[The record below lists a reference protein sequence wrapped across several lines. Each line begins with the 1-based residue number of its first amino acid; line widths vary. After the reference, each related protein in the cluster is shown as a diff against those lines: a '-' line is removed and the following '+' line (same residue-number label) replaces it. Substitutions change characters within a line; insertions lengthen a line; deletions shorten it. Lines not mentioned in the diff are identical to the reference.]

1 MNKSFFTKVFS
12 AFLIVMLALG
22 AFPITPAYAATSGPN
37 LPDVGANVNGPGTVN
52 WTNPGNVISNNN
64 VYATVNV
71 NNSTSEY
78 LQATDFD
85 FAIPAASTIA
95 GIQVTIGRFGST
107 GGGQD
112 IQDNVVQLIKGGS
125 LVGSNL
131 GATGTDWPGAEA
143 AANYGAT
150 NNLWGTTWTPAEIND
165 INFGVALAVDSTNAR
180 TASVDYIQVT
190 VTYFLNATT
199 VGVATATSGSSS
211 SINVSMPY
219 TDDGDA
225 DNTYTVEY
233 CLTSANCPV
242 SGSWT
247 TFVSGAAH
255 SASPFATSIT
265 GLVPATSYDVR
276 VTYNDADGVT
286 GTNPQTI
293 TNVTTAACG
302 GSLTYTIPA
311 GSDRVVVVI
320 VSSEG
325 GGAIGTPNLSGFG
338 AATLISNP
346 VNGNARI
353 YAGYRVIGTSAVA
366 QATTI
371 TATNGTCFYANTY
384 TGINQTAGTGSS
396 NTINSVATG
405 TAAAGT
411 TTTNTSVFNATGGA
425 VVNQAGGRV
434 IYAINMNNV
443 GPSGTGTS
451 GVWTFSE
458 LFDGSQTAD
467 GNRTAVGQS
476 TTTTAGSAAISVT
489 DGGTAHN
496 RSALVAF
503 ALNAVNT
510 NTAPNAPSA
519 INQYRTD
526 ATTVIAQGGFTNQTQ
541 VVFKA
546 TATDPEAN
554 QYQLQVEVLPNA
566 SAFTNTATCSSP
578 LTNSGTE
585 TSTGSCG
592 AFVNGTSYKWQY
604 RLVDSVGA
612 ATAWT
617 SFGGSDPD
625 FTVDTTTPDT
635 TITANPPLLTNSSNA
650 SFSFTGND
658 SGGSGVASLQCQ
670 LDGGA
675 FSACTSPQSYFAL
688 GDGSHTFQVRAID
701 NAGNV
706 DPTPASYTWTVDT
719 TAPAAPVVTTP
730 ANGSVT
736 NDSTPSV
743 SGTAEPNSTVT
754 VYIDGSIAGT
764 TTADGSGNWNF
775 TAAALSDGSHTVR
788 ATSTDAAGNTSPSS
802 NTNTF
807 TVDTTAPDTT
817 ITANPADPTN
827 STTASF
833 SFTGSDPGGSGVA
846 SFQCQI
852 DGGAFSACTSPQ
864 SYLGLSDGSHTFQ
877 VRAIDVAGNVDA
889 TPASYTWTI
898 DTAAP
903 DTTIDSNPT
912 NPSNDNTPSFTFSS
926 PDLTAT
932 FECSIDGGAFSA
944 CVTPNTLAALADG
957 PHTFA
962 VRAVDSLG
970 NTDASPASYTWTIDT
985 VSPDTSIDSNPTNP
999 SNDNT
1004 PTFTFSSLDLTAT
1017 FECSID
1023 GGAFSACASPNTLA
1037 ALADGS
1043 HTFAVR
1049 AVDPAGNVD
1058 VTPASYTWTI
1068 DSTAPDTTIDTNPTD
1083 PSNDTTPTFTFSSPD
1098 LTATFECSI
1107 DGGAFSAC
1115 TSPNTLAA
1123 LADGPHTFAVRA
1135 IDLLGNVDPSPASY
1149 AWTINTSA
1157 PLVTNITSPNADGT
1171 YFAGNNIT
1179 IEVTFDEAVFVTGT
1193 PQLLLELGAVDGLAN
1208 YVSGSGTNTLTFTY
1222 VVVPGD
1228 NTPDLDY
1235 VATASLTLNGGS
1247 IQDAALNN
1255 ASLTLPNPGAAGSLG
1270 ANKNIVID
1278 ALILVVVNNGVG
1290 SVPDTGD
1297 GSLSENEQVAN
1308 TLNINQLVVS
1318 FSKDVYDVPASTTD
1332 PDEVDNPAN
1341 YILVR
1346 SATGVFNTLSCAGGV
1361 VAPDIINPVTSV
1373 TYNNGGGSGPF
1384 IATVTLSTPLTTDGY
1399 YRLFVCG
1406 TTSIVQANNTA
1417 LALAGNG
1424 IANGTDFIRNF
1435 QLITPAVGGG
1445 GGGGAGARDDA
1456 KLAVAALP
1464 ATGFAPGRITA
1475 LPVQPDELAY
1485 SDLGDLW
1492 IEIPSLGIKTSIIGV
1507 PQTADGEW
1515 DVTWLANN
1523 VGWLNGTAFPTW
1535 EGNSVVTAHVTN
1547 ADGVDGPFANL
1558 KKLKYGDQII
1568 IHLYGQKYIFEV
1580 RNSRLSRPFTTGF
1593 AFEDLEDASYLTLI
1607 TCQTY
1612 LPKSDTYM
1620 HRRVIRAVLISV
1632 ENE

>member
-1 MNKSFFTKVFS
+1 MNKSFFTKIFS

-22 AFPITPAYAATSGPN
+22 VIPITPAYAATSGPN
-37 LPDVGANVNGPGTVN
+37 IAGTGANVTGVGTIA
-52 WTNPGNVISNNN
+52 WTNPGFVTTNDTN
-64 VYATVNV
+64 YATAVLTTNAV
-71 NNSTSEY
+71 SNY
-78 LQATDFD
+78 LRASNFG
-85 FAIPAASTIA
+85 FSIPAGATIN
-95 GIQVTIGRFGST
+95 GIQVTINRSSSANTAGFSIRDSDLFLTKNGT
-107 GGGQD
+107 AT
-112 IQDNVVQLIKGGS
+112 
-125 LVGSNL
+125 VGTDHAS
-131 GATGTDWPGAEA
+131 ATDWPTGGPAS
-143 AANYGAT
+143 ANYGGIAD
-150 NNLWGTTWTPAEIND
+150 LWGTTWTPAEINSA
-165 INFGVALAVDSTNAR
+165 NFGVLLSVLNESGFTNR
-180 TASVDYIQVT
+180 TASVDYIEVT
-190 VTYFLNATT
+190 VTY
-199 VGVATATSGSSS
+199 
-211 SINVSMPY
+211 
-219 TDDGDA
+219 
-225 DNTYTVEY
+225 
-233 CLTSANCPV
+233 
-242 SGSWT
+242 
-247 TFVSGAAH
+247 
-255 SASPFATSIT
+255 
-265 GLVPATSYDVR
+265 
-276 VTYNDADGVT
+276 
-286 GTNPQTI
+286 TI
-293 TNVTTAACG
+293 Q
-302 GSLTYTIPA
+302 Y
-311 GSDRVVVVI
+311 
-320 VSSEG
+320 
-325 GGAIGTPNLSGFG
+325 
-338 AATLISNP
+338 
-346 VNGNARI
+346 
-353 YAGYRVIGTSAVA
+353 
-366 QATTI
+366 TI
-371 TATNGTCFYANTY
+371 TATAGVGGTISPSGAVLVNGGA
-384 TGINQTAGTGSS
+384 NQTFNIVPSVGNIVAGVSIDGGASVGRVNSYTFTNVNANHTISS
-396 NTINSVATG
+396 TFENGWTQPTADADNGWTNEANAYVSDNAFGVANNNNEDAEFFTFGLTIPGGATINGIEVAVEGNATG
-405 TAAAGT
+405 TREVAVDLSSGAGYT
-411 TTTNTSVFNATGGA
+411 TGDPSTTFTNGGTDATLLFGGNANLWGRAWTPTDISTLRVRLTS
-425 VVNQAGGRV
+425 
-434 IYAINMNNV
+434 NN
-443 GPSGTGTS
+443 GTG
-451 GVWTFSE
+451 
-458 LFDGSQTAD
+458 D
-467 GNRTAVGQS
+467 
-476 TTTTAGSAAISVT
+476 
-489 DGGTAHN
+489 
-496 RSALVAF
+496 
-503 ALNAVNT
+503 VNIDQVQVKVHYT
-510 NTAPNAPSA
+510 LPNTAPNAPSA

-526 ATTVIAQGGFTNQTQ
+526 ATTVIAQGGYTNQTQ
-541 VVFKA
+541 AVFKA

-554 QYQLQVEVLPNA
+554 QYQLQVEVQPNA
-566 SAFTNTATCSSP
+566 SAFTNTATCTSP

-592 AFVNGTSYKWQY
+592 AFVDGTSYKWQY
-604 RLVDSVGA
+604 RLLDSVGA

-625 FTVDTTTPDT
+625 FTVDSTVPDT
-635 TITANPPLLTNSSNA
+635 TITANPTNPTNSASA
-650 SFSFTGND
+650 SFSFTGSD
-658 SGGSGVASLQCQ
+658 PGGSGVASFQCQ

-675 FSACTSPQSYFAL
+675 FSACTSPQIYL
-688 GDGSHTFQVRAID
+688 GLSDGSHTFQVRAID
-701 NAGNV
+701 NAGNT
-706 DPTPASYTWTVDT
+706 DLTPASYTWTVDT

-775 TAAALSDGSHTVR
+775 TAAVLSDGSHTVR
-788 ATSTDAAGNTSPSS
+788 ATSTDGVGNTSPDSNTNTFTVDTIAPAAPVVTTPVNGSTINDSTPSVSGTAEPNSTVTVYIDGSIAGTTTADGSGNWNFTTAALSDGSHTVRATATDTAGNTSADS

-817 ITANPADPTN
+817 I
-827 STTASF
+827 
-833 SFTGSDPGGSGVA
+833 
-846 SFQCQI
+846 
-852 DGGAFSACTSPQ
+852 
-864 SYLGLSDGSHTFQ
+864 
-877 VRAIDVAGNVDA
+877 
-889 TPASYTWTI
+889 
-898 DTAAP
+898 DT
-903 DTTIDSNPT
+903 
-912 NPSNDNTPSFTFSS
+912 
-926 PDLTAT
+926 
-932 FECSIDGGAFSA
+932 
-944 CVTPNTLAALADG
+944 
-957 PHTFA
+957 H
-962 VRAVDSLG
+962 
-970 NTDASPASYTWTIDT
+970 
-985 VSPDTSIDSNPTNP
+985 
-999 SNDNT
+999 
-1004 PTFTFSSLDLTAT
+1004 
-1017 FECSID
+1017 
-1023 GGAFSACASPNTLA
+1023 
-1037 ALADGS
+1037 
-1043 HTFAVR
+1043 
-1049 AVDPAGNVD
+1049 
-1058 VTPASYTWTI
+1058 
-1068 DSTAPDTTIDTNPTD
+1068 PTD

-1149 AWTINTSA
+1149 TWTINTSA
-1157 PLVTNITSPNADGT
+1157 PIVTNVTSSTADGT
-1171 YFAGNNIT
+1171 YFPSDVINIQ
-1179 IEVTFDEAVFVTGT
+1179 VTFDEAVTVTGT
-1193 PQLLLELGAVDGLAN
+1193 PLLLLELGAVDGLAN

-1222 VVVPGD
+1222 TVVPGD
-1228 NTPDLDY
+1228 ITPDLDY
-1235 VATASLTLNGGS
+1235 VDTASVTLNGGS

-1255 ASLTLPNPGAAGSLG
+1255 ANLTLPTPGSAGSLG

-1278 ALILVVVNNGVG
+1278 TLILVVTNNGI
-1290 SVPDTGD
+1290 SSIPDTGD

-1308 TLNINQLVVS
+1308 TLNINQLVVN
-1318 FSKDVYDVPASTTD
+1318 FNKDVYDVPASTTD

-1346 SATGVFNTLSCAGGV
+1346 SATGVFNTLSCAAGV
-1361 VAPDIINPVTSV
+1361 VAPDIINPVTAV
-1373 TYNNGGGSGPF
+1373 TYSDGGGSGPF
-1384 IATVTLSTPLTTDGY
+1384 VATVTLSTPLTTDGY

-1445 GGGGAGARDDA
+1445 GGGAGVRDDA

-1507 PQTADGEW
+1507 PQTAEGEW

>member
-1 MNKSFFTKVFS
+1 
-12 AFLIVMLALG
+12 
-22 AFPITPAYAATSGPN
+22 
-37 LPDVGANVNGPGTVN
+37 
-52 WTNPGNVISNNN
+52 
-64 VYATVNV
+64 
-71 NNSTSEY
+71 
-78 LQATDFD
+78 
-85 FAIPAASTIA
+85 
-95 GIQVTIGRFGST
+95 
-107 GGGQD
+107 
-112 IQDNVVQLIKGGS
+112 
-125 LVGSNL
+125 
-131 GATGTDWPGAEA
+131 
-143 AANYGAT
+143 
-150 NNLWGTTWTPAEIND
+150 
-165 INFGVALAVDSTNAR
+165 
-180 TASVDYIQVT
+180 
-190 VTYFLNATT
+190 
-199 VGVATATSGSSS
+199 
-211 SINVSMPY
+211 MPY

-265 GLVPATSYDVR
+265 GLAPATSYDVR
-276 VTYNDADGVT
+276 VTYNDADGIT

-293 TNVTTAACG
+293 ANVTTAACG

-338 AATLISNP
+338 AATLIANP

-353 YAGYRVIGTSAVA
+353 YAGYRVVGTSAVA

-384 TGINQTAGTGSS
+384 TGINQTAGTGVS
-396 NTINSVATG
+396 NTINSSATG
-405 TAAAGT
+405 TAAAGN
-411 TTTNTSVFNATGGA
+411 TTTNTSVFNAAGGA

-434 IYAINMNNV
+434 IYATNMNNA

-476 TTTTAGSAAISVT
+476 TATTAGSATITVT

-496 RSALVAF
+496 RSVLVGF
-503 ALNAVNT
+503 ALNPAIT
-510 NTAPNAPSA
+510 NTAPNAPST

-526 ATTVIAQGGFTNQTQ
+526 ATTVIAQGGYTNQTQ

-592 AFVNGTSYKWQY
+592 AFVSGTSYKWQY
-604 RLVDSVGA
+604 RLVDSLGA

-625 FTVDTTTPDT
+625 FTVDSTAPDT
-635 TITANPPLLTNSSNA
+635 TITANPPLLTNSSTA
-650 SFSFTGND
+650 AFSFTGSD
-658 SGGSGVASLQCQ
+658 PGGSGVASFQCQ
-670 LDGGA
+670 LDGGG
-675 FSACTSPQSYFAL
+675 FSACTSPQNYVGLS
-688 GDGSHTFQVRAID
+688 DGSHTFQVRAID

-706 DPTPASYTWTVDT
+706 DSTPASYTWTVDT

-730 ANGSVT
+730 ANGSVIS
-736 NDSTPSV
+736 NPTPLV

-754 VYIDGSIAGT
+754 VYIDGSPVGT
-764 TTADGSGNWNF
+764 ATADGSGDWNY
-775 TAAALSDGSHTVR
+775 TPAALSDGSHTVR
-788 ATSTDAAGNTSPSS
+788 ATSTDAAGNTSPNS

-807 TVDTTAPDTT
+807 TVDTVAPDTT
-817 ITANPADPTN
+817 ITANPTNPTN
-827 STTASF
+827 SSNASF
-833 SFTGSDPGGSGVA
+833 SFTGNDSGGSGVA
-846 SFQCQI
+846 SFQCQL
-852 DGGAFSACTSPQ
+852 DGGGFSACTSPQ
-864 SYLGLSDGSHTFQ
+864 NYVGLSDGSHTFQ
-877 VRAIDVAGNVDA
+877 VRAIDVAGNVDT

-912 NPSNDNTPSFTFSS
+912 NPSNDNTPTFTFSS
-926 PDLTAT
+926 PDVTAT
-932 FECSIDGGAFSA
+932 FQCSIDGGAFSA
-944 CVTPNTLAALADG
+944 CTTPNTLATLADG
-957 PHTFA
+957 LHTFA
-962 VRAVDSLG
+962 VRAVDLLG
-970 NTDASPASYTWTIDT
+970 NTDASPATYTWTIDT
-985 VSPDTSIDSNPTNP
+985 IAPDTNIDSSPADP

-1004 PTFTFSSLDLTAT
+1004 PTFTFSSPDVTAT
-1017 FECSID
+1017 FQCSID
-1023 GGAFSACASPNTLA
+1023 GGAFSACTTPDTL
-1037 ALADGS
+1037 ALADGL

-1058 VTPASYTWTI
+1058 GTPATYTWTI
-1068 DSTAPDTTIDTNPTD
+1068 DATAPDTTIVSNPTNP
-1083 PSNDTTPTFTFSSPD
+1083 SNNATPTFNFSSSD
-1098 LTATFECSI
+1098 VTATFECSI

-1115 TSPNTLAA
+1115 TSPNSLAA

-1135 IDLLGNVDPSPASY
+1135 IDPLGNVDPTPASY
-1149 AWTINTSA
+1149 TWTVNTSA
-1157 PLVTNITSPNADGT
+1157 PIVTNVTSPDADGT
-1171 YFAGNNIT
+1171 YFPGNTIT
-1179 IEVTFDEAVFVTGT
+1179 ILVTFDEAVTVTGT
-1193 PQLLLELGAVDGLAN
+1193 PQLLLELGVVDGLAN
-1208 YVSGSGTNTLTFTY
+1208 YVSGSGTDTLTFTY
-1222 VVVPGD
+1222 TIVTGD

-1235 VATASLTLNGGS
+1235 VANTSLTLNGGS

-1255 ASLTLPNPGAAGSLG
+1255 ANLTLPNPGAAGSLG
-1270 ANKNIVID
+1270 ANKDIVID
-1278 ALILVVVNNGVG
+1278 ALILTVVNNGVG

-1297 GSLSENEQVAN
+1297 GSISENEQVVN
-1308 TLNINQLVVS
+1308 TLNINQLVVT
-1318 FSKDVYDVPASTTD
+1318 FNKDVYDVPASTTD

-1346 SATGVFNTLSCAGGV
+1346 STTGTFNTLSCAGGV
-1361 VAPDIINPVTSV
+1361 VAPDIITPVTSV
-1373 TYNNGGGSGPF
+1373 TYSNGGGSGPF
-1384 IATVTLSTPLTTDGY
+1384 VATVTLSTPITTNGY

-1424 IANGTDFIRNF
+1424 IANGTDFTRNF
-1435 QLITPAVGGG
+1435 QLVDPAAAG
-1445 GGGGAGARDDA
+1445 GGGGAADTREDA
-1456 KLAVAALP
+1456 KLTVGALP
-1464 ATGFAPGRITA
+1464 ATGFAPNRVTMLA
-1475 LPVQPDELAY
+1475 EQPKELAY
-1485 SDLGDLW
+1485 TSLGDLW
-1492 IEIPSLGIKTSIIGV
+1492 IEIPALGVKSSIVGV
-1507 PQTADGEW
+1507 PQTKEAEW
-1515 DVTWLANN
+1515 NVTWLANN

-1535 EGNSVVTAHVTN
+1535 EGNSVLTAHVTN
-1547 ADGVDGPFANL
+1547 ADGLDGPFANL
-1558 KKLKYGDQII
+1558 TKLKFGDQII
-1568 IHLYGQKYIFEV
+1568 VHAFGQKYIFEL
-1580 RNSRLSRPFTTGF
+1580 RNSRMVKPFSTSF
-1593 AFEDLEDASYLTLI
+1593 AFEDLEDESYLTLI
-1607 TCQTY
+1607 TCQVY
-1612 LPKSDTYM
+1612 LPKSDTYLY
-1620 HRRVIRAVLISV
+1620 RRVIRAVLVSV